1 MLRRSAIA
9 AVAVLAAGSVAVV
22 TQRALATT
30 TPAKPSAP
38 SASPQLLAALQRD
51 LHLTAEQAKAR
62 LAADDK
68 ASRVESKL
76 RGDLGARFAGAW
88 LAPDGNQIVVGVTDQ
103 GTAAKVRAAGATPK
117 VVTRSAGQLDTA
129 KSTLDG
135 RLGSAPVAVSG
146 WYVDVASNTVVVLAN
161 DAGVDAAKSFVAS
174 AGVAADTVR
183 VVASAEKPRT
193 FADVRGGDPY

>member
-1 MLRRSAIA
+1 
-9 AVAVLAAGSVAVV
+9 
-22 TQRALATT
+22 
-30 TPAKPSAP
+30 
-38 SASPQLLAALQRD
+38 
-51 LHLTAEQAKAR
+51 
-62 LAADDK
+62 
-68 ASRVESKL
+68 
-76 RGDLGARFAGAW
+76 
-88 LAPDGNQIVVGVTDQ
+88 VTDQ